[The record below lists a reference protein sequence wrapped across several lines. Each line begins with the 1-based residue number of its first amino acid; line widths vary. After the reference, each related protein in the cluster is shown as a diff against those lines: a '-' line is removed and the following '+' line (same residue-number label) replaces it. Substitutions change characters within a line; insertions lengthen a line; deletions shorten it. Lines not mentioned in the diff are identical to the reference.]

1 MVDWVKPDI
10 KYKEEDKDFNT
21 WINNEF
27 KQYKPEND
35 TISVDKKCE
44 ENNKCN
50 IDSLFNHQ
58 KIVRD
63 YMKKMIVVNDP
74 HIRGVLVY
82 HGLGSGKTCTSISIA
97 DVISKTQN
105 INKKIIFMSPAALD
119 MNFRKELD
127 TSGSKIYIS
136 DKTTTVDIIEELPNK
151 NVLSMVHYNSSKI
164 IDILNA
170 LSGDE
175 FLIIDEVHNVIS
187 MIVNMTKIGVEIYK
201 IFMNKSNLKF
211 LFLSGT
217 PIINKP
223 FEVCAMINIL
233 KGYRL
238 PDGDLWTDSEP
249 EHLKFSIF
257 PENEDNFKNEYIDSN
272 TNLIK
277 PDMKDEFKNRLLGMI
292 SFYDSAGDLLPEKIE
307 YDTVYVKM
315 SNYQFSKYSEQ
326 RTKEIEIEES
336 DDKVPEDKNTKLGVN
351 MKELDSSSYKV
362 NTRSLCNFAYP
373 EHVIT
378 KENEKLETKR
388 VYLNEI
394 TAKKDKKKAYEELME
409 ERTNRLK
416 RVRFNNEI
424 SEDTH
429 GEISLSRYSS
439 KFKAI
444 LDIISGKNVIKYKE
458 NGELIRDENKKLI
471 KDGYIDALGINGPIL
486 IYSNYLN
493 YEGIKMFGKVLSDSS
508 IGFKKLEIKTALPK
522 NKTIEE
528 LKKMEIW
535 RVFIKEIESISA
547 RPIQRVK
554 GNDGKIKLEIDNSV
568 LKKPSDTYN
577 YALWTGEEDMYYRE
591 IIKYIYN
598 HPLNINGD
606 LIKALLIT
614 AAGAEGISL
623 KNTRQVHIIE
633 PYWNNIR
640 IEQVIGRAVRICSHQ
655 SLPKEER
662 NVHIYKY
669 VSVYENE
676 YEEIDSTGQVVKQI
690 ANIKQQRIDQIY
702 KLLKESAYDCEI
714 NKEHNVKMNKN
725 LKCYNA
731 NVNIRYNI
739 KSKEDIEQTIEELY
753 DINKYNIFNKVK
765 VPKTECFAYIL
776 STVDTIKISDTI
788 YNKYNKS
795 VKLNK
800 SDKTAILDDI
810 YKTLVG
816 TWVIHSKSGFIVLI
830 SEYDFEENNILEKEN
845 YICAEA

>member
-10 KYKEEDKDFNT
+10 KHKEKDKDFNT

-35 TISVDKKCE
+35 TMTVDQKCE
-44 ENNKCN
+44 ENNKCS
-50 IDSLFNHQ
+50 IDGLFNHQ

-63 YMKKMIVVNDP
+63 YMKKMIVVDDP

-119 MNFRKELD
+119 MNFRKELN

-136 DKTTTVDIIEELPNK
+136 KNTTTVDIIEELKNK
-151 NVLSMVHYNSSKI
+151 NVLSMVHYNSSRI
-164 IDILNA
+164 IDILNE

-175 FLIIDEVHNVIS
+175 FIIIDEVHNIIS
-187 MIVNMTKIGVEIYK
+187 MIVNMTKIGVEMYK
-201 IFMNKSNLKF
+201 IFMNKSNLRF

-238 PDGDLWTDSEP
+238 PNGDLWTDSEP

-277 PDMKDEFKNRLLGMI
+277 PDMINEFKNRLLGMI

-315 SNYQFSKYSEQ
+315 SDYQFSKYSEQ
-326 RTKEIEIEES
+326 RDKEIEIEDR

-351 MKELDSSSYKV
+351 MKELDSSTYKV

-373 EHVIT
+373 EYVIT
-378 KENEKLETKR
+378 KDNEKLETKR

-394 TAKKDKKKAYEELME
+394 TVKKDKKKAYEELME
-409 ERTNRLK
+409 QRTNLLK
-416 RVRFNNEI
+416 NVRFNNEI
-424 SEDTH
+424 SEDTE
-429 GEISLSRYSS
+429 GEISLSKYSP

-444 LDIISGKNVIKYKE
+444 LDIINGKNVIKYKG
-458 NGELIRDENKKLI
+458 NGKLIRDENNKLI
-471 KDGYIDALGINGPIL
+471 ENGYIDAMGINGPIL

-508 IGFKKLEIKTALPK
+508 IGFKKLEIKTAFPK

-535 RVFIKEIESISA
+535 KEFGKEIKNISA
-547 RPIQRVK
+547 RPIKSV
-554 GNDGKIKLEIDNSV
+554 NENGKIKLEIDSSV
-568 LKKPSDTYN
+568 LKEKPYH

-714 NKEHNVKMNKN
+714 NKDHNVKMNKN

-731 NVNIRYNI
+731 NVDIRYNI
-739 KSKEDIEQTIEELY
+739 KSKEDIDQTIEELY
-753 DINKYNIFNKVK
+753 DINKYNIFNKVE
-765 VPKTECFAYIL
+765 VPDTKCFAYIL
-776 STVDTIKISDTI
+776 STVDSIKISDI
-788 YNKYNKS
+788 VYNKYYKH

-810 YKTLVG
+810 DKTVVG
-816 TWVIHSKSGFIVLI
+816 TWVIHNKSGFIVLI
-830 SEYDFEENNILEKEN
+830 SEYDFEENSILEKED

>member
-1 MVDWVKPDI
+1 MVDWVNPDI
-10 KYKEEDKDFNT
+10 KQNADKTYNL
-21 WINNEF
+21 WINKELD
-27 KQYKPEND
+27 KYKPEND
-35 TISVDKKCE
+35 TMTVDEKCE
-44 ENNKCN
+44 ENNKCS
-50 IDSLFNHQ
+50 IDGLFNHQ

-63 YMKKMIVVNDP
+63 YMGKMIVVNDP

-119 MNFRKELD
+119 MNFRKELN

-136 DKTTTVDIIEELPNK
+136 DKTTTVDIINELKNK
-151 NVLSMVHYNSSKI
+151 NVLSMVHYNSSRI
-164 IDILNA
+164 IDILNE

-175 FLIIDEVHNVIS
+175 FIIIDEVHNIIS
-187 MIVNMTKIGVEIYK
+187 MIVNMTKIGVEMYK
-201 IFMNKSNLKF
+201 IFMNKSNLRF

-238 PDGDLWTDSEP
+238 PNGDLWTDNKP

-277 PDMKDEFKNRLLGMI
+277 PDMINEFKNRLLGMI

-315 SNYQFSKYSEQ
+315 SDYQFSKYSEQ
-326 RTKEIEIEES
+326 RDKEIEIEDR

-351 MKELDSSSYKV
+351 MKELDSSTYKV

-378 KENEKLETKR
+378 KDDEKLETKR

-394 TAKKDKKKAYEELME
+394 TVKKDKKKAYEELME
-409 ERTNRLK
+409 QRTNRLK

-424 SEDTH
+424 SEDTQ
-429 GEISLSRYSS
+429 GQISLSKYSS

-444 LDIISGKNVIKYKE
+444 LDIISGKNVIKYK
-458 NGELIRDENKKLI
+458 GKGALIRDENNKLI
-471 KDGYIDALGINGPIL
+471 QDGYINAMGINGPIL

-508 IGFKKLEIKTALPK
+508 IGFKKLEIKTAFPK

-528 LKKMEIW
+528 LKKMPLIWKQFVNEIQT
-535 RVFIKEIESISA
+535 ISA
-547 RPIQRVK
+547 RPIQKV
-554 GNDGKIKLEIDNSV
+554 NENGKIKLEIDNSV

-714 NKEHNVKMNKN
+714 NKDHNVKMNKN

-731 NVNIRYNI
+731 NVDIRYNI
-739 KSKEDIEQTIEELY
+739 KSKEDIDQSIEELY
-753 DINKYNIFNKVK
+753 DINKYNIFNKVE
-765 VPKTECFAYIL
+765 VPDTKCFAYIL
-776 STVDTIKISDTI
+776 STVDAIKISDI
-788 YNKYNKS
+788 VYNKYDKH

-810 YKTLVG
+810 DKTVVG
-816 TWVIHSKSGFIVLI
+816 TWVTHSKSGFIVLI
-830 SEYDFEENNILEKEN
+830 SEYDFEENSILEKED

>member
-1 MVDWVKPDI
+1 MVDWVNPDI
-10 KYKEEDKDFNT
+10 RQNEDKTYNL
-21 WINNEF
+21 WINKELD
-27 KQYKPEND
+27 QYKPEND
-35 TISVDKKCE
+35 TMSVDQKCE
-44 ENNKCN
+44 ENNKCS
-50 IDSLFNHQ
+50 IDGLFNHQ

-63 YMKKMIVVNDP
+63 YMGKMIVVDDP

-105 INKKIIFMSPAALD
+105 IDKKIIFMSPAALD
-119 MNFRKELD
+119 MNFRKELN
-127 TSGSKIYIS
+127 TSGSNIYIS
-136 DKTTTVDIIEELPNK
+136 DKITTEDIIKELPNK
-151 NVLSMVHYNSSKI
+151 KVLSMIHYNSSKI

-187 MIVNMTKIGVEIYK
+187 MMVNMTIIGVEMYK
-201 IFMNKSNLKF
+201 IFMNKSNLRF

-238 PDGDLWTDSEP
+238 PNGDLWTDNKP

-277 PDMKDEFKNRLLGMI
+277 PDKIGEFKNRLLGMI

-315 SNYQFSKYSEQ
+315 SDYQFEKYKEQ
-326 RTKEIEIEES
+326 RDKEKEMEKK
-336 DDKVPEDKNTKLGVN
+336 DDDTPINKNTKLGIN
-351 MKELDSSSYKV
+351 MDEQDSTTYKV

-373 EHVIT
+373 DNVRT
-378 KENEKLETKR
+378 KDNTQLETKR

-394 TAKKDKKKAYEELME
+394 TVKKDKKKAYEELMKQ
-409 ERTNRLK
+409 RTNRLK
-416 RVRFNNEI
+416 QVRFNNEI
-424 SEDTH
+424 SEDTE
-429 GEISLSRYSS
+429 GEISLSRYSP
-439 KFKAI
+439 KFKAM

-458 NGELIRDENKKLI
+458 NDELIRDNDNTLI
-471 KDGYIDALGINGPIL
+471 EDGYIDAMGINGPIL

-508 IGFKKLEIKTALPK
+508 IGFQKLEIKTAFPK

-528 LKKMEIW
+528 LKKMPSVW
-535 RVFIKEIESISA
+535 REFVKEIQTISA
-547 RPIQRVK
+547 RPINKVK
-554 GNDGKIKLEIDNSV
+554 GNDGKIKLEIDHSV
-568 LKKPSDTYN
+568 LKKSTDTYN

-669 VSVYENE
+669 VSVYETIYNDDSGNP
-676 YEEIDSTGQVVKQI
+676 EIDSTGQVVKQI

-714 NKEHNVKMNKN
+714 NKDHNVKMNKN

-731 NVNIRYNI
+731 NVDIRYNI
-739 KSKEDIEQTIEELY
+739 KSKEDIDQTIEELY
-753 DINKYNIFNKVK
+753 DINKYNIFNKVE
-765 VPKTECFAYIL
+765 VPDTTCFAYIL
-776 STVDTIKISDTI
+776 STVDAIKISDTL
-788 YNKYNKS
+788 YNKYDKF

-810 YKTLVG
+810 DKTIVG

-845 YICAEA
+845 